1 MDQELK
7 TFLNKHSI
15 LYSEY
20 KHPAVFTVAESDKV
34 TKHIPGL
41 RTKSLFLKDNLGQ
54 FYLVCMP
61 SAKRL
66 DIKHLKKYFQVK
78 KLNFATPEE
87 LAAELQLKPG
97 SVSPLAMIHAKN
109 TIILILRLLIFYL
122 ILHKLLIVY
131 VTIKTFR
138 KKKVQAN
145 QFRVFLFSLQSG
157 SHPFQ
162 IPE

>member
-7 TFLNKHSI
+7 TFLNKHNI

-20 KHPAVFTVAESDKV
+20 EHPAVFTVAESDKV

-41 RTKSLFLKDNLGQ
+41 RTKNLFLKDNLGQ

-109 TIILILRLLIFYL
+109 TTLLIDQEVWNANEIGVHPNKNTSTLVLKHEAFERFCSKL
-122 ILHKLLIVY
+122 SAPHKV
-131 VTIKTFR
+131 
-138 KKKVQAN
+138 
-145 QFRVFLFSLQSG
+145 
-157 SHPFQ
+157 
-162 IPE
+162 IPNA